1 MVVPT
6 IVCED
11 GSGFLCIDIIYFKI
25 YIIIMAKNVIN
36 EKGFKV
42 IKLSPNEA
50 KAIGFGFQ
58 DEIDFELICDNCNEL
73 MLSQDCYYVACL
85 NRALCSECFD
95 EWYDNAVRYP
105 EDIRWE
111 TNKYNHTILRLEAN
125 GIILEDEEYG
135 R

>member
-11 GSGFLCIDIIYFKI
+11 GSGFLCIDIIIYFK
-25 YIIIMAKNVIN
+25 YIIMAKNVIN

-42 IKLSPNEA
+42 IKLNPVECQM
-50 KAIGFGFQ
+50 IGFGFQ
-58 DEIDFELICDNCNEL
+58 DETSFELICDNCNAL
-73 MLSQDCYYVACL
+73 MREEDCYYVACL
-85 NRALCSECFD
+85 NRALCAECFNK
-95 EWYDNAVRYP
+95 WYDNAERYP

-111 TNKYNHTILRLEAN
+111 TNKYNMTVRKLEVTC
-125 GIILEDEEYG
+125 IILEDEEYG